1 MTGRRNYVWENKSQK
16 KKKKK
21 RLVQEVDKLFAL
33 LIYNSDIPF

>member
-21 RLVQEVDKLFAL
+21 ACPRSGQAL
-33 LIYNSDIPF
+33 CSSNL

>member
-1 MTGRRNYVWENKSQK
+1 MTGRRNYVWENKSQ